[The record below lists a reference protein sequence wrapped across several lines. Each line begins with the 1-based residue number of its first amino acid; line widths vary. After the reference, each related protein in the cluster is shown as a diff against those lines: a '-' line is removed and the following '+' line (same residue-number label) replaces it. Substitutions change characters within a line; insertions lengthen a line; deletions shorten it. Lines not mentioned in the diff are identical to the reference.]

1 MDSSEEILVGVLVAA
16 GGAIARAGQL
26 CPQFGQVSDGLRRS
40 VGPIDLARIVAVI
53 GMPGPDGQ
61 EQVVAV
67 LVPRAGTHPTPDD
80 LTEFL
85 GGQLAAFKRPAVYH
99 LVSALPRTEVGRLD
113 RGSVQRG
120 YARAAGLPLSRLTS
134 VGPWGPGESNDVAD
148 AGEVD
153 GPDTA
158 PEAVADLAEL
168 GTKLPGTG
176 NRVARGDQDTDEDL
190 F

>member
-1 MDSSEEILVGVLVAA
+1 VLATHPYVAE
-16 GGAIARAGQL
+16 
-26 CPQFGQVSDGLRRS
+26 
-40 VGPIDLARIVAVI
+40 VAVI
-53 GMPGPDGQ
+53 GMPGADGQ

-67 LVPRAGTHPTPDD
+67 LVARVGTHPTPDD

-85 GGQLAAFKRPAVYH
+85 RGQLAPFKRPVVYH

-120 YARAAGLPLSRLTS
+120 YALAAGLPLSRLTS
-134 VGPWGPGESNDVAD
+134 VGPRGAD
-148 AGEVD
+148 GTSDDQQD
-153 GPDTA
+153 GADPVDTA
-158 PEAVADLAEL
+158 PEAVANLDEL

-176 NRVARGDQDTDEDL
+176 NRADRGDLDTDEDL